1 MAATAVSEQ
10 LESRCAL
17 LRSLHRP
24 GDPLVLPN
32 AWDLA
37 TARAVVAAGFPV
49 VATTSGG
56 VAAVLGYEDHEG
68 APGDEMLAA
77 AARIAKGVDV
87 PVTVDAEAGYG
98 MEPAALVTALRDIGA
113 AGCNLEDS
121 DYTAG
126 GLRDP
131 GRHAEWLKAVRDAAA
146 EDGYGLV
153 INARID
159 VFLQPFLAGAGPG
172 TQAELVPEALSRA
185 SAYLEAGVDC
195 VFPITLWEPDA
206 LRRFT
211 SEVGGPVNVLR
222 LPQAPPI
229 AELAELGV
237 VRVSWGTLLHWDAMA
252 RFREQLASLQD

>member
-1 MAATAVSEQ
+1 MTASQTTELQ
-10 LESRCAL
+10 SKCDL

-24 GDPLVLPN
+24 GTPLLLPN
-32 AWDLA
+32 AWDVA
-37 TARAVVAAGFPV
+37 TARAVVAAGYPV

-56 VAAVLGYEDHEG
+56 VAAALGYEDHEG

-77 AARIAKGVDV
+77 AARIARGVEV

-98 MEPAALVTALRDIGA
+98 MEPAELVAELRSAGA

-131 GRHAEWLKAVRDAAA
+131 GRHAEWLGAVRRAAS
-146 EDGYGLV
+146 EDGYPLV

-159 VFLQPFLAGAGPG
+159 VFLHPFLAGAGPG
-172 TQAELVPEALSRA
+172 TQEELVPEALRRA
-185 SAYLEAGVDC
+185 NAYLEAGVDC
-195 VFPITLWEPDA
+195 VYPIALWEADP

-211 SEVGGPVNVLR
+211 SEAGGLVNVVR
-222 LPQAPPI
+222 LPQAPSL
-229 AELAELGV
+229 AELAALGV
-237 VRVSWGTLLHWDAMA
+237 ARVSWGVLLHGEAMG
-252 RFREQLASLQD
+252 RFQERLASLQE